1 MKYRLIDILICPL
14 CGSSFE
20 VNIFQE
26 KENSSTI
33 NTQHIRCQ
41 DHCHYQN
48 LPLSSNTKV
57 FNSRKCTE
65 CYTKEIIDGMLQCNQ
80 CNVKYPIIDGIPRI
94 LPNILKDNPDFLKKY
109 KGLLSNILENDNV
122 GLTKMMKK
130 TKNAFAY
137 EWLNDRLGFTGEAET
152 LIGFFGKTGVDPH
165 LYEIDYLGYEFHHSA
180 QEIQYEP
187 DGSFLQ
193 DKLILDVGCGMG
205 RYMNI
210 VNRFG
215 GEVVGFDLS
224 EAVEKARRDT
234 LHNPFSHTLQADITN
249 PPFKRQCFDFIYS
262 IGVLHHT
269 PDPRES
275 FKCIVQLLKYAGT
288 FSLCIYEKSNYW
300 VKDFIERMIRKVTTK
315 LPLSVL
321 FYLSYIGVPHGWLL
335 SKLRKNPVTFVL
347 GSPLFLIKVCE
358 HRDSKIRHTDT
369 FDFYVAPY
377 QWRYTKEE
385 IAKWFEEEGFEDIQI
400 LPDNPICIKGL
411 KRQK

>member
-1 MKYRLIDILICPL
+1 
-14 CGSSFE
+14 
-20 VNIFQE
+20 
-26 KENSSTI
+26 
-33 NTQHIRCQ
+33 
-41 DHCHYQN
+41 
-48 LPLSSNTKV
+48 
-57 FNSRKCTE
+57 
-65 CYTKEIIDGMLQCNQ
+65 
-80 CNVKYPIIDGIPRI
+80 VKYPIIDGIPRI

-234 LHNPFSHTLQADITN
+234 LHNPFSHTLPSGYNESPVQASM
-249 PPFKRQCFDFIYS
+249 F
-262 IGVLHHT
+262 
-269 PDPRES
+269 
-275 FKCIVQLLKYAGT
+275 
-288 FSLCIYEKSNYW
+288 
-300 VKDFIERMIRKVTTK
+300 
-315 LPLSVL
+315 
-321 FYLSYIGVPHGWLL
+321 
-335 SKLRKNPVTFVL
+335 
-347 GSPLFLIKVCE
+347 
-358 HRDSKIRHTDT
+358 
-369 FDFYVAPY
+369 
-377 QWRYTKEE
+377 
-385 IAKWFEEEGFEDIQI
+385 
-400 LPDNPICIKGL
+400 
-411 KRQK
+411 